1 MRGSLTPKE
10 RASITELQ
18 DQLIVRFVNHR
29 LAVAQ
34 GEEHQARALEMEID
48 ELPSCCGRRR
58 NRSVG
63 RSGIGLASRFPRMT
77 HAMSPPE
84 PTNVVYEIRL
94 KGRRLV
100 QTTQLADAQRA
111 VRAAAEAGE
120 GAKIVDA
127 DTGQV
132 IERHPPRR
140 G

>member
-63 RSGIGLASRFPRMT
+63 RSGIGLLLGFP
-77 HAMSPPE
+77 E
-84 PTNVVYEIRL
+84 
-94 KGRRLV
+94 
-100 QTTQLADAQRA
+100 
-111 VRAAAEAGE
+111 
-120 GAKIVDA
+120 
-127 DTGQV
+127 
-132 IERHPPRR
+132 
-140 G
+140 